1 MGVGGE
7 PAGGGEELDGVGR
20 LDVEELPTPS
30 DASRWMQSMT
40 KHCVVKVEGSGGDR
54 RVRREIQS
62 FLYPFCRHRAG
73 SIPIRREHRASP
85 GDGKRGREGS
95 DFSLNERPPPLPST
109 LMTQCFVIDYIYL
122 EASGGVGSSSIAS
135 LPTPASE
142 SPSTPPSSSPP
153 LTGSPPTPTTT
164 SV

>member
-62 FLYPFCRHRAG
+62 FLYPFCRHRA
-73 SIPIRREHRASP
+73 SP

-95 DFSLNERPPPLPST
+95 DFSLDERPPPLPST
-109 LMTQCFVIDYIYL
+109 LMTQCFVVDYIHL
-122 EASGGVGSSSIAS
+122 EAFGGVGSSSTPS
-135 LPTPASE
+135 PPTPASE
-142 SPSTPPSSSPP
+142 SPSTPPSS
-153 LTGSPPTPTTT
+153 
-164 SV
+164 